1 MSIENTLMAEPKIDK
16 NKIGNIT
23 EEEMAAIKDV
33 TTRDVE
39 AKFSGN
45 PAQKYTSGTLENTD
59 ESYIKKVAEEVDRL
73 MSDPEYV
80 EKLRAHLADI
90 NRPDRSWN

>member
-1 MSIENTLMAEPKIDK
+1 MENAIMSEPR
-16 NKIGNIT
+16 IGKKEGIT
-23 EEEMAAIKDV
+23 EEELAAVKDV

-45 PAQKYTSGTLENTD
+45 PSQKYTSGTLENTD
-59 ESYIKKVAEEVDRL
+59 ESYIKKVAEEVDKL
-73 MSDPEYV
+73 MNDPQHV
-80 EKLRAHLADI
+80 EKVRAHLADI